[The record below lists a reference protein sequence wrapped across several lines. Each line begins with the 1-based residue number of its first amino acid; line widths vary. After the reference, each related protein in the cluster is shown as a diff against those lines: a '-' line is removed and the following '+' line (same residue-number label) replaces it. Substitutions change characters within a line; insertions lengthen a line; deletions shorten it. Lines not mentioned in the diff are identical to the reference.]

1 MKLFSG
7 KDETMISTN
16 VCLENEVKQFLIKAA
31 AVKGISVESLASEI
45 INTAIREQ
53 FNIIPEDTISTPRRK
68 PVLAGTQPF
77 SFLATPEESGIPVD
91 EWEME
96 K

>member
-31 AVKGISVESLASEI
+31 AVKGISVE
-45 INTAIREQ
+45 
-53 FNIIPEDTISTPRRK
+53 
-68 PVLAGTQPF
+68 
-77 SFLATPEESGIPVD
+77 
-91 EWEME
+91 
-96 K
+96 

>member
-45 INTAIREQ
+45 INAAIREQ
-53 FNIIPEDTISTPRRK
+53 FNIIPEDTISTPQRK

-77 SFLATPEESGIPVD
+77 SFLATSEESGIPVD